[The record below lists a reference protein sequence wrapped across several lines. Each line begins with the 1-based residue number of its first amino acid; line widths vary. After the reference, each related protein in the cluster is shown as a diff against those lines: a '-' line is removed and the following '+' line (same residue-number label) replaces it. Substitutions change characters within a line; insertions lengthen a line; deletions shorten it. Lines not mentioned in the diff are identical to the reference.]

1 MESNMFDCPK
11 CRAPLPLVWEPSCRK
26 CGADL
31 SEAEP
36 AKVAISRVERAG
48 LDETVASRTALL
60 SSILIY
66 SVLIFTSVEA
76 RSQSTFAQAFGDRP
90 LGIPLAAFVVGL
102 LTVLYSRADRVLP
115 FRADPETNESG
126 QPNPW
131 AFGLLHYLS
140 DVHHRHPE
148 LSRSRRICIGI
159 IGYFVLVVAAWII
172 YTAKLGI

>member
-1 MESNMFDCPK
+1 MFDCPK

-102 LTVLYSRADRVLP
+102 LTVLYFPAPIAFYHFALILRRTTRDGS
-115 FRADPETNESG
+115 
-126 QPNPW
+126 NPW